1 MWWYLEVDVIEYVQS
16 LQKQSTSPPE
26 VKSNDGCSTGTNPW
40 ARLSPWPTFLF
51 ISITFYNSP
60 LWQEFSPFFFF
71 FEDWQMK
78 FQEIKPLPEVTKL
91 GGGRALSLT
100 QIC

>member
-1 MWWYLEVDVIEYVQS
+1 MDVAQGLTHGLGCPLGQHFYSSQ
-16 LQKQSTSPPE
+16 LLSTTVLCGRSFHP
-26 VKSNDGCSTGTNPW
+26 
-40 ARLSPWPTFLF
+40 FL
-51 ISITFYNSP
+51 
-60 LWQEFSPFFFF
+60 FF